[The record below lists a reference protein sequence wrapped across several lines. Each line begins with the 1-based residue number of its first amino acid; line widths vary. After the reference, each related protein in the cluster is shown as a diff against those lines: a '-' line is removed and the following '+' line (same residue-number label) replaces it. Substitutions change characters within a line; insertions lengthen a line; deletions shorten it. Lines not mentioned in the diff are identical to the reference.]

1 MVPVT
6 LCITTGTV
14 LEEQFNSRIR
24 ELQFL
29 NRQLTLLYKMFL
41 KSYLQSQCTVS
52 FVFNFYNFTHFPS
65 DLKQFQAPFILNL
78 SKAVSYVCNKNEIR
92 CTKCAFHLE
101 ICLILKQFCTQK
113 KLANPSINNRQ
124 ASSFFCF
131 EKKYLP
137 NAYFPSLMLKFPANA
152 GSATT
157 IKILFCSRTS
167 YNQNNTISTLFRLV
181 SFTQKYVFM
190 VYTYLRTY

>member
-1 MVPVT
+1 MVPLT

-14 LEEQFNSRIR
+14 LVYNWLNNLLSLSCHSLEEQFNSRIR

-92 CTKCAFHLE
+92 CTQCAFHLE

-131 EKKYLP
+131 EKKILTQCL
-137 NAYFPSLMLKFPANA
+137 FCLTHVEIPSKCWLCYHYQNF
-152 GSATT
+152 
-157 IKILFCSRTS
+157 ILF
-167 YNQNNTISTLFRLV
+167 QNVI
-181 SFTQKYVFM
+181 
-190 VYTYLRTY
+190 